1 MLQLPKTCGIVTQD
15 SSVTAPQVMW
25 YCNRT
30 AVLQLPKTCGTVTQD
45 SSVTAPQVMWYCNR
59 TAVLQLPKTCGTVT
73 QDSSVTAPQDMC
85 YCNSTA
91 VLLQLPKSWAIV
103 TGQCSLIHEACSDL
117 TCVAGTACRSGR
129 PVV

>member
-15 SSVTAPQVMW
+15 SSVTAPKSCGIVTGQQC
-25 YCNRT
+25 YSSPRR
-30 AVLQLPKTCGTVTQD
+30 GTVTQD
-45 SSVTAPQVMWYCNR
+45 SSVTAHQ
-59 TAVLQLPKTCGTVT
+59 A
-73 QDSSVTAPQDMC
+73 MC

-103 TGQCSLIHEACSDL
+103 TGQCSLIHEVCSDL